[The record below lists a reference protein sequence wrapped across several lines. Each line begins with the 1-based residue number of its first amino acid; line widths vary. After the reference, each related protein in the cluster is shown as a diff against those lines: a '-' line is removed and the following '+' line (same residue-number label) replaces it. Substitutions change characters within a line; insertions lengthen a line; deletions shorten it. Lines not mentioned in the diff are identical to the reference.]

1 MIARVLKQPILDK
14 IGHGK
19 AIIIVGP
26 RQVGKS
32 TLLQTIAEE
41 SGYTVKILD
50 CDERDDRAILTDT
63 TSTELISAIG
73 NANLILIDEAQ
84 RVKNIG
90 LTLKLFTDKIK
101 NVQVI
106 VTGSSSL
113 DLANEINE
121 PLTGRKFE
129 YQMFP
134 LSTAEMVDHLG
145 QTIEKRNLHQRML
158 YGFYPEVINNVG
170 EEKATLRDIS
180 QSYLYKD
187 IFSFREIRKPEIL
200 EKLLSALALQLGNE
214 VSFNELA
221 NTIGSDQLTIQR
233 YLDLLEKSF
242 VVFRLSSFS
251 RNLRRELKRSRKIY
265 FYDNG
270 IRNAI
275 LNNFLPLE
283 NRNDV
288 GALWENFLV
297 SERLKWLH
305 YHRQFPNRY
314 FWRTQT
320 GLEIDYLE
328 EQEGVINAFEFKW
341 NPQRVIKAPEEFSNA
356 YPNNTFM
363 VIHPDNYLEFVTGA

>member
-41 SGYTVKILD
+41 SGHTVRVLD

-134 LSTAEMVDHLG
+134 LSTAEMVDHHG

-187 IFSFREIRKPEIL
+187 IFSFNHR
-200 EKLLSALALQLGNE
+200 
-214 VSFNELA
+214 
-221 NTIGSDQLTIQR
+221 
-233 YLDLLEKSF
+233 
-242 VVFRLSSFS
+242 
-251 RNLRRELKRSRKIY
+251 
-265 FYDNG
+265 
-270 IRNAI
+270 AI
-275 LNNFLPLE
+275 
-283 NRNDV
+283 
-288 GALWENFLV
+288 
-297 SERLKWLH
+297 
-305 YHRQFPNRY
+305 
-314 FWRTQT
+314 
-320 GLEIDYLE
+320 
-328 EQEGVINAFEFKW
+328 
-341 NPQRVIKAPEEFSNA
+341 
-356 YPNNTFM
+356 
-363 VIHPDNYLEFVTGA
+363 